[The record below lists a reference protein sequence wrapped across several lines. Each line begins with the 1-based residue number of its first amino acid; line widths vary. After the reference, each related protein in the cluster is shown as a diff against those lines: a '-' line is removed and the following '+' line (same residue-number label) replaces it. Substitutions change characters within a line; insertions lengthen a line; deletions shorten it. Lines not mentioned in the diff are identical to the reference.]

1 LVVGWGGY
9 AEYRVEVLP
18 RPRAEATVGSIS
30 EADAA
35 SAFIFSVLP
44 LVLPLFGLEPFHGS
58 AVGVRGG
65 ALLVLGAAGTGK
77 SSTAAAMEAGGFD
90 LLADDA
96 SAIDGRGH
104 LWPGP
109 PALNP
114 RWGDAQ
120 QRVVWKYNAK
130 DVRAPER
137 HTTAPQPVVAALILT
152 PQQGAPVQ
160 IRPLGGQ
167 ETLVSVL
174 ANVRAPEVLATRRR
188 ELQLR
193 LGAVLSAMPAAA
205 ISFDPAQQPFEQI
218 AEVASEWVLRAS
230 SWAADQPDSFRSRL
244 SRDTGAATIGPQG
257 LAGRLRSWCMP
268 RNFVID
274 RGGSV
279 YLASALR
286 TLWTYR
292 AIILAFAERNIRV
305 KYKQSALGIA

>member
-1 LVVGWGGY
+1 MEGYPSSDQDSVVVFGIRISPFALPWITVPAEQHHSTITWRSRSGPVPAQPDEWWREEDESLVVGWGGY

-18 RPRAEATVGSIS
+18 RPRAEATVGPIS

-44 LVLPLFGLEPFHGS
+44 LALPLFGLEPFHGS
-58 AVGVRGG
+58 AVGVQGG
-65 ALLVLGAAGTGK
+65 ALLVLGAAGAGK

-96 SAIDGRGH
+96 SAIDGEGR

-137 HTTAPQPVVAALILT
+137 HSTAPQPAVAALILT
-152 PQQGAPVQ
+152 PEKGAPVQ
-160 IRPLGGQ
+160 IRPLGRQ
-167 ETLVSVL
+167 ETFVSLL
-174 ANVRAPEVLATRRR
+174 ANVRAPEVLATHRRS
-188 ELQLR
+188 LQLR

-230 SWAADQPDSFRSRL
+230 
-244 SRDTGAATIGPQG
+244 
-257 LAGRLRSWCMP
+257 
-268 RNFVID
+268 N
-274 RGGSV
+274 
-279 YLASALR
+279 
-286 TLWTYR
+286 
-292 AIILAFAERNIRV
+292 
-305 KYKQSALGIA
+305 